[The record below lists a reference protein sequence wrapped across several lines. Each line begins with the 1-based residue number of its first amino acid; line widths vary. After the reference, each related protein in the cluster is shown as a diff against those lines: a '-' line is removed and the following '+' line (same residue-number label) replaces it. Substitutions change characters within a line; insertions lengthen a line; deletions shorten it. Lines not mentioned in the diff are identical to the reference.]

1 MATAGPAPP
10 GGDDVSRL
18 TDAQRALR
26 VQMLATEH
34 WSLLASRSTTQ
45 SEVLTRIAIF
55 LTLVSAGVFS
65 LGVLGNAT
73 EFRGWF
79 GGVAIGVLLLLAV
92 LGGMTLVRVFNTAEE
107 DLAYVLAMN
116 RLRGAYVDL
125 DPGVERYL
133 VMSPADDEAGAGRT
147 YYPFAPRDRTQ
158 LLGSSMLLILLVES
172 ALTGTLFGAVV
183 RVLSGSVGWAVGVAV
198 AAATAS
204 FLFWLVRGYRS
215 YRSVWRTHVP
225 LRRSEGAGGS
235 TAVVP
240 PAV

>member
-1 MATAGPAPP
+1 MATAGSASP
-10 GGDDVSRL
+10 GGDDAARL

-26 VQMLATEH
+26 AQILATEH

-73 EFRGWF
+73 GFRGWF
-79 GGVAIGVLLLLAV
+79 AAVAIGVLLLLSLLGAV
-92 LGGMTLVRVFNTAEE
+92 TQLRVLNTAHE

-133 VMSPADDEAGAGRT
+133 VMSPADDEAGVGRT
-147 YYPFAPRDRTQ
+147 YYPFAPRDRSQ
-158 LLGSSMLLILLVES
+158 VLASSMLLILVVES
-172 ALTGTLFGAVV
+172 VLVGTLCGSVV
-183 RVLSGSVGWAVGVAV
+183 RAATGSVGWAVSSGLVVAV
-198 AAATAS
+198 ANVA
-204 FLFWLVRGYRS
+204 FWMLRGYRG
-215 YRSVWRTHVP
+215 YRDVWRVHVP
-225 LRRSEGAGGS
+225 LRRSA
-235 TAVVP
+235 P
-240 PAV
+240 PAGTGPAGTP